1 MEFLKIV
8 VFSTLAA
15 IAYGILHDQV
25 TAHLCVEYFSLA
37 HPDIFHT
44 QSPFL
49 LALGWGIVATWWV
62 GLPLG
67 ILAAVAARAGPPP
80 RLALLD
86 VRPMILWLLVGMAVC
101 ATISGLYGAYGTAHG
116 WLKPPSEWYLVI
128 PKSKW
133 VAFTADAYAHL
144 ASYASGIL
152 GGIGVILYI
161 VVARLRRVRVPGP
174 AAA

>member
-8 VFSTLAA
+8 AFSMLAA
-15 IAYGILHDQV
+15 VVYGILHDQV
-25 TAHLCVEYFSLA
+25 TAHICVEYFSVA

-44 QSPFL
+44 PSPFL
-49 LALGWGIVATWWV
+49 LALGWGVVATWWV

-67 ILAAVAARAGPPP
+67 IFAAVVARAGSPP
-80 RLALLD
+80 RLALTDL
-86 VRPMILWLLVGMAVC
+86 RPMTLWLLLGMAIC
-101 ATISGLYGAYGTAHG
+101 ATFAGLYGAYGAAHG
-116 WLKPPSEWYLVI
+116 WLRPPSEWYIVI

-152 GGIGVILYI
+152 GGIGVIAYI
-161 VVARLRRVRVPGP
+161 LIVRLRRT
-174 AAA
+174 AAAASA

>member
-15 IAYGILHDQV
+15 IVYGILHDQV
-25 TAHLCVEYFSLA
+25 TAHVCVEYFSVA

-49 LALGWGIVATWWV
+49 LALGWGVVATWWV

-67 ILAAVAARAGPPP
+67 TFAAIAARMGSPP
-80 RLALLD
+80 RLALADL
-86 VRPMILWLLVGMAVC
+86 RPMILWLLVGMASC
-101 ATISGLYGAYGTAHG
+101 ATTAGLYGAYGTAHG
-116 WLKPPSEWYLVI
+116 WLRPPSEWYLVI

-133 VAFTADAYAHL
+133 APFTSDAYAHL
-144 ASYASGIL
+144 ASYASGIV
-152 GGIGVILYI
+152 GGIGVIAYI
-161 VVARLRRVRVPGP
+161 LIVRLQQTPRHRKR
-174 AAA
+174 